1 VTARVGRS
9 NQILL
14 PLSLHIS
21 LVDTLG
27 LRVLFEVATQSLLKL
42 LGIAL
47 DPSEDRRLV
56 DLYAA
61 LRDRLG
67 GTSIALLDLQ

>member
-1 VTARVGRS
+1 MTARVGRS